1 MNKEEKRAIW
11 KGFLINM
18 LGVILAIV
26 LTFGV
31 NALWEKHVEKKK
43 TTEMLILVRKEL
55 EINKEWFKNQEK
67 TMKEDRYAFKKMLE
81 AKDNWK
87 TLPEDTISA
96 YLSRT
101 FYMSF
106 SQLSTSAWQMF
117 QNSNIIQKMTDKEL
131 VIRLTEC
138 YFFINKIEDFLTKQ
152 YWDKKMNSIVAE
164 PDPNKYFD
172 ALMNNKE
179 TVFFYTIMSSDNFH
193 FDIIN
198 AFPLID
204 AVINYN
210 ILLLDRHGNYRYDM
224 DEKDNEYESF
234 IEASIDSV
242 LHKKD
247 TIK

>member
-1 MNKEEKRAIW
+1 MNNEEKRAIW

-43 TTEMLILVRKEL
+43 TKEMLILVRNEL
-55 EINKEWFKNQEK
+55 ETNKKWFKNQEK
-67 TMKEDRYAFKKMLE
+67 AMKEDRYAFKKMLE

-87 TLPEDTISA
+87 SLPDDTLSTYI
-96 YLSRT
+96 SRT
-101 FYMSF
+101 FFMPF
-106 SQLSTSAWQMF
+106 SQLSHSAWQIF
-117 QNSNIIQKMTDKEL
+117 QNSDIIQKMTDKEL

-138 YFFINKIEDFLTKQ
+138 YFFINKIEEILTKQ
-152 YWDKKMNSIVAE
+152 YWDKKMNVIVAE
-164 PDPNKYFD
+164 PDPNIFFD

-179 TVFFYTIMSSDNFH
+179 TVFFYTLMSSENLSSN
-193 FDIIN
+193 ILSV
-198 AFPLID
+198 FPVID
-204 AVINYN
+204 AIINYN
-210 ILLLDRHGNYRYDM
+210 ILLLDKHGNYRYDM

-242 LHKKD
+242 LQKKD